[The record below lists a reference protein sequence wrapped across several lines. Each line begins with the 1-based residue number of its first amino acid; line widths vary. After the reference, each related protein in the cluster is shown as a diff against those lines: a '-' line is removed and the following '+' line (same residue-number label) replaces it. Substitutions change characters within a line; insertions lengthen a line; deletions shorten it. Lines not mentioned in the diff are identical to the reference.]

1 MKMDSWGKSIKSG
14 LIYGIVISVTCIIFT
29 VFVYFLTNGESF
41 LRENETIK
49 AIGKIQSNMVIN
61 IGLVLSAII
70 TIFFIRYKRIIY
82 LSVCITVAIL
92 SYFDTYLIF
101 NFLLH
106 RVLGAENPLNSYD
119 SLGFTLCTFPT
130 GAAYGII
137 AAVIINTIVN
147 IKSKVTEKSSD
158 NTHSNDTQQ

>member
-70 TIFFIRYKRIIY
+70 TIFFIRYKRII
-82 LSVCITVAIL
+82 
-92 SYFDTYLIF
+92 SYASE
-101 NFLLH
+101 
-106 RVLGAENPLNSYD
+106 LGLVIVGTD
-119 SLGFTLCTFPT
+119 KRGTI
-130 GAAYGII
+130 YGIYHI
-137 AAVIINTIVN
+137 SEKMGVSPLQYR
-147 IKSKVTEKSSD
+147 KSKK
-158 NTHSNDTQQ
+158 